1 VNRIVREE
9 SGLML
14 VELLVVMVL
23 SGIVLGATLTTFNQ
37 FERTTGTNQR
47 QTEAQE
53 QVRVGLSGVAREL
66 RNLASPTNERPDAIV
81 HAGPSDLVFQS
92 VSSTVLRRVR
102 YCLDVQGR
110 TLWRQVQLEPFS
122 DPSQTACPDNGWGS
136 QRTAI
141 ADVVNGERPVFRYNV
156 EDPMGITEVSATA
169 WVDVNPGAAPAETSL
184 QTSIFLRNQ
193 NRRPTAVWTAEL
205 SGSSIVLNGS
215 ESSDP
220 EGRYLRF
227 YWYDRAASGHGPCGE
242 QLPPDV
248 PQDGCVATGI
258 VATYTPPGPGSR
270 SLYLVVAD
278 PAGLTHRASDK
289 SVCIPGGPSC

>member
-1 VNRIVREE
+1 VTRIVREE

-23 SGIVLGATLTTFNQ
+23 SGVVLGATLTTFNQ

-53 QVRVGLSGVAREL
+53 QVRVGLAAVAREL
-66 RNLASPTNERPDAIV
+66 RNLASPTNERPHAIRY
-81 HAGPSDLVFQS
+81 AGANDLVFQS
-92 VSSTVLRRVR
+92 VSSTVTRRVR
-102 YCLDVQGR
+102 YCLDAQER

-122 DPSQTACPDNGWGS
+122 DPSQTACPDVGWGS

-141 ADVVNGERPVFRYNV
+141 ADVVNGERPVFGYNV
-156 EDPMGITEVSATA
+156 EDPMGITEISATV

-193 NRRPTAVWTAEL
+193 NRSPTAVSTAEL
-205 SGSSIVLNGS
+205 SGASIVLNGS

-220 EGRYLRF
+220 EGRSLRF
-227 YWYDRAASGHGPCGE
+227 YWYDRAASGHDPCGE
-242 QLPPDV
+242 EMPPEV

-258 VATYTPPGPGSR
+258 VATYIPPAPGSR

-278 PAGLTHRASDK
+278 PAGLTHQAPDE
-289 SVCIPGGPSC
+289 SVCVPGGPSC